1 MGYGGEEMDFSDP
14 NIDIMAGINV
24 DEFLGNIIAGQSQP
38 TQNSPANF

>member
-24 DEFLGNIIAGQSQP
+24 DEFLGNIIAGQP
-38 TQNSPANF
+38 PQNSPANF